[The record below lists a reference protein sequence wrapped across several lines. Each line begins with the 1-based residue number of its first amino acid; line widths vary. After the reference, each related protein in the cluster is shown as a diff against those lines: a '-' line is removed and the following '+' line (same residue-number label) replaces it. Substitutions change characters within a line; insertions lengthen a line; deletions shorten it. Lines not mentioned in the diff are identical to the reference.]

1 MTEREPLIDRVR
13 GALDTQPST
22 REVRMFG
29 KVAFM
34 VNEKMVVAVGADDL
48 LVRVDPD
55 RHTELTGRAGAAQ
68 AEMGA
73 GRSMGPGWISLAEA
87 SITDDDLQFWLQA
100 ALQHNAAGAH

>member
-1 MTEREPLIDRVR
+1 
-13 GALDTQPST
+13 
-22 REVRMFG
+22 MFG

-55 RHTELTGRAGAAQ
+55 RHAELTDRAGAAQ

-73 GRSMGPGWISLAEA
+73 GRDMGPGWISVAEDALLADE
-87 SITDDDLQFWLQA
+87 DLRFWVQV
-100 ALQHNAAGAH
+100 ALLHNAATTAMRR